1 MFNQS
6 CISTSPPL
14 TFLLVKVFLQWEI
27 VRRIHI
33 KKDEKR
39 EINSQPFK
47 TDSSKEEKM
56 IMMDTL
62 NNVNDM
68 MEAVNSRV
76 SYIFL
81 FI

>member
-1 MFNQS
+1 MGNCQENS
-6 CISTSPPL
+6 Y
-14 TFLLVKVFLQWEI
+14 
-27 VRRIHI
+27 

>member
-1 MFNQS
+1 M
-6 CISTSPPL
+6 
-14 TFLLVKVFLQWEI
+14 K
-27 VRRIHI
+27 
-33 KKDEKR
+33 KR